1 MNLHLTE
8 TVWLNDTELCTL
20 EHLAQ
25 ASGLSRAEL
34 RDLIDCGTIVP
45 AAENA
50 GSEVFHLQ
58 YIIVARTARRLRD
71 DFELNSQGMVL
82 ALNLLRRIEALERAL
97 SQAQGK

>member
-50 GSEVFHLQ
+50 GAEVFHLQ